1 MKAFKISV
9 CIWSHLFLNKIG
21 KLLLKE
27 VCEYTS
33 ILLCIIITSVSIRF
47 ESKPLIDKPFL
58 KFEKLKF
65 NKFLLDILIIW
76 IFSVNSLF
84 PFISKERDAIF
95 LYIQF
100 DVKTPGLFCD

>member
-65 NKFLLDILIIW
+65 NIFLLDILIIW
-76 IFSVNSLF
+76 ILF
-84 PFISKERDAIF
+84 PFISKERDTIF

-100 DVKTPGLFCD
+100 DVKTPGLFVIRNY